1 MLKEHRAIFEKLP
14 IIGKISYT
22 IYGSY
27 PLTLQGTIVLLIS
40 TTSLKFFGYDSMD
53 LVIFALAICAI
64 VILIFCLF
72 CVMIGGLIIQKKIR
86 GKIYQENNGDPV
98 SVEVGF
104 PNETGFRVAPI
115 RILPLV
121 KLKWKFIYPDQIET
135 RIRAKKGA
143 ALSEEIVPNKRC
155 KINHVIRK
163 FSLSDV
169 LGFCRYSWIQKQ
181 TLNFTALPQTST
193 LSAIPQLRSLNAED
207 GLSNPSGKPEGDR
220 MEIRRYVPGDSIRDV
235 MWKVYAKTRQLN
247 VRLAEKSVL
256 QDTQTLAYLL
266 SSDQDEAAAAIA
278 RMSLETGALGED
290 WTFGADGCDHPC
302 KDLESALDAVAKS
315 RAIEV
320 PHEYGLDKFLRFATG
335 KSSTYCIIFAAA
347 EIAPW
352 LPKVLDTVS
361 SVSNGFSIV
370 LATDG
375 FTGVKERKIWED
387 LLFKQDK
394 YSKNRSKSSS
404 PKSDIL
410 RLLTELKQRV
420 ESVIV
425 IDRQSGQGFDHLLR
439 RIG

>member
-1 MLKEHRAIFEKLP
+1 MLRVYRAIFEKLP
-14 IIGKISYT
+14 LTGKISHT

-27 PLTLQGTIVLLIS
+27 PLTLQGNIVLLIS
-40 TTSLKFFGYDSMD
+40 TISLKIFGYDSMD

-72 CVMIGGLIIQKKIR
+72 CVMIGGLIIQKKIG
-86 GKIYQENNGDPV
+86 GKIDQSNTGDPV

-115 RILPLV
+115 RLLPLV
-121 KLKWKFIYPDQIET
+121 KLTWKFIYPDEIET
-135 RIRAKKGA
+135 RIRARKGTA
-143 ALSEEIVPNKRC
+143 QLEEIVPNKRC
-155 KINHVIRK
+155 KVKHVIRE

-181 TLNFTALPQTST
+181 SLNFTALPQTNS
-193 LSAIPQLRSLNAED
+193 LRAIPQLLSLNAED
-207 GLSNPSGKPEGDR
+207 GLSNPFGKPEGDR
-220 MEIRRYVPGDSIRDV
+220 MEIRQYVPGDSIRDV
-235 MWKVYAKTRQLN
+235 MWKVYARTRQLN

-256 QDTQTLAYLL
+256 HDTQTVAYLL
-266 SSDQDEAAAAIA
+266 SSEQDEAAAAIA

-290 WTFGADGCDHPC
+290 WTFGADGCNHPC
-302 KDLESALDAVAKS
+302 KDLKSALDAVAKS
-315 RAIEV
+315 RAIGV
-320 PHEYGLDKFLRFATG
+320 THEYGLDKFIQVAAS

-352 LPKVLDTVS
+352 LPKVLSTVS
-361 SVSNGFSIV
+361 SFPNGFSIV

-394 YSKNRSKSSS
+394 YSKNKENSISA
-404 PKSDIL
+404 KSDIL

-425 IDRQSGQGFDHLLR
+425 IDRKSGQGFDHLLR
-439 RIG
+439 RI